1 MRPLVHLWQRFSRRE
16 RLLLGAAGAFLLV
29 AAVRFGVLD
38 PYRAYVQRL
47 EERLERTADRVRHMR
62 ERKDRAPHLVR
73 HLEEL
78 RRQFTTLQTRFIPEA
93 TSSLAAARL
102 QERIQTLAAQSG
114 LELATTRVMKEQTI
128 GEFRKTLV
136 QVSLSGPLSA
146 VAAFL
151 SGIEYNNDWLLSVS
165 SLEIRSPSSSRTR
178 RSRRRQ
184 SASAPQA
191 RNILTITLTVGGV
204 MQQAETS

>member
-29 AAVRFGVLD
+29 VAVRSGVLD
-38 PYRAYVQRL
+38 PYRAYVQRI
-47 EERLERTADRVRHMR
+47 EEHIEQTADRVRHMQ
-62 ERKDRAPHLVR
+62 ERKDRAPHLAR

-93 TSSLAAARL
+93 TSSLAAALL

-114 LELATTRVMKEQTI
+114 LELATTQVMKEQTI
-128 GEFRKTLV
+128 GEFRKALV
-136 QVSLSGPLSA
+136 QVSLSGQLPA

-151 SGIEYNNDWLLSVS
+151 SGIEYTNEWLLSVS
-165 SLEIRSPSSSRTR
+165 SLEIHSPSRSRTR
-178 RSRRRQ
+178 RSRRR
-184 SASAPQA
+184 SASTPQA
-191 RNILTITLTVGGV
+191 TNALTLTLTVGGV
-204 MQQAETS
+204 MRQAEAS